1 MAKFKISDLDLI
13 FISYDEPKAEEFWAN
28 LKAKAPWAKRSHGV
42 EGSDACHK
50 AAANLSD
57 TPFWAQVD
65 GDTIIDPEWLNLE
78 VEYDDARDILGWC
91 WKSYNQINGSTYG
104 NGGVKVWSKQGVLD
118 MKTHENTTET
128 DNPAAQIEF
137 CWEGDYFPMHN
148 IYGTTFPNGSPFQA
162 WRAGFREGVKL
173 SLNQGHKVK
182 DFKRELW
189 QGNLKHIEI
198 WQSVGRDVENGLWA
212 IFGARMGTYLTYMT
226 DWDYVNVRHFPYL
239 KEYWEAEILPKY
251 FKDGVA
257 NMQAVDQETRQMAMR
272 LRSLGL
278 EIAELDASNSKFFK
292 KHQYMPSKLEAN
304 TLEKQSLLRF
314 K

>member
-1 MAKFKISDLDLI
+1 
-13 FISYDEPKAEEFWAN
+13 
-28 LKAKAPWAKRSHGV
+28 
-42 EGSDACHK
+42 
-50 AAANLSD
+50 
-57 TPFWAQVD
+57 
-65 GDTIIDPEWLNLE
+65 
-78 VEYDDARDILGWC
+78 
-91 WKSYNQINGSTYG
+91 
-104 NGGVKVWSKQGVLD
+104 VWSKQGVLD